1 MTGIIYLDWMVLA
14 VSLFN
19 TILLIWLGLTVL
31 LNTERQTA
39 GLWLASGALL
49 LGGLFFLI
57 HTIIVGFSF
66 QLASPI
72 LDFWWRM
79 GWLPV
84 VCLPFAWYT
93 VILWYS
99 GFWQPQISAL
109 RTRHRIWFYVNLMAT
124 MAGAGL
130 IIFGSPL
137 PTTEQLLHFE
147 IYAVPAVA
155 GIPLLFIFFPLYT
168 LLCVVLS
175 LDVLRRPGPSTRVMG
190 DLARQRARPWL
201 VATSL
206 VLLLVSVMVGLALAY
221 FVLSVRFRITPG
233 YGGSGSEANIYLA
246 QVTLGWLDLFIAS
259 LISFAILLV
268 GQSIVAYE
276 VFTGKTLPRRGLR
289 RFWRQAVFL
298 AAGLG
303 FLLAGIIQ
311 INLPQIYTITL
322 ATVFIAIFYAL
333 LSWRSYVERERSVE
347 NLRPFIS
354 SQQLLAQI
362 LAGSENF
369 NAPPDRQAFDALCGG
384 LLDARLAYLTPVG
397 EMAPLAAPALTYP
410 PGANEPGSIGDLAS
424 RMTDTNAE
432 LCLPLPRDIPLAGQ
446 FDGQAWVV
454 PLWSQ
459 RGLIGL
465 LILGEKMD
473 NSLYTQEEVELAR
486 MAGERILDARASAE
500 IARRLVAL
508 QRQRIAESQVID
520 RRTRRVLHDEVL
532 PSLHTALL
540 YLSAKN
546 ADQAIS
552 QEGLQSL
559 SDAHS
564 QISNLL
570 RDLPTP
576 VAPEVAR
583 LGLLGAVQQMA
594 EQEFSSDF
602 DRVTYRADPKAGE
615 PAHSIPTVA
624 AEVIYYA
631 TREAI
636 RNAARHG
643 RGEDENYHLTLH
655 VQVVW
660 QEGLKIIVED
670 NGVGLPPHDSP
681 KASSAAPIAV
691 AKSSG
696 QGLALHSTLL
706 AVLGGTLELTKAAG
720 QVTRLIIFLPQKSF
734 QEWR

>member
-1 MTGIIYLDWMVLA
+1 MTGIIYLDWLVLA

-99 GFWQPQISAL
+99 GFWQPQVSLL
-109 RTRHRIWFYVNLMAT
+109 RTRHRAWFYANLLVT
-124 MAGAGL
+124 LAGAGL
-130 IIFGSPL
+130 IIFGNPL

-155 GIPLLFIFFPLYT
+155 GIPLLFILFPLYT
-168 LLCVVLS
+168 LLCVGLS

-206 VLLLVSVMVGLALAY
+206 VLLLVSIMVGLALAY

-233 YGGSGSEANIYLA
+233 GYGSENNIYLA

-259 LISFAILLV
+259 LISSAILLV

-303 FLLAGIIQ
+303 FLLAGIVQ
-311 INLPQIYTITL
+311 VNLPQIYTITI

-362 LAGSENF
+362 LAGSENP
-369 NAPPDRQAFDALCGG
+369 NLPPDRQAFDALCGG
-384 LLDARLAYLTPVG
+384 LLDASLAYLTPVG
-397 EMAPLAAPALTYP
+397 EMAPLAGPALTYP
-410 PGANEPGSIGDLAS
+410 PGAQEIGSIGDLAS
-424 RMTDTNAE
+424 RLGEAPAE
-432 LCLPLPRDIPLAGQ
+432 LCLPLPRDISLSGQ
-446 FDGQAWVV
+446 FGGQAWVV

-508 QRQRIAESQVID
+508 QRQRIAETQVVD

-540 YLSAKN
+540 YLSASN
-546 ADQAIS
+546 ANQNIS

-576 VAPEVAR
+576 AAPEIAQ
-583 LGLLGAVQQMA
+583 LGLLGAIQQMA
-594 EQEFSSDF
+594 EKEFYSSF
-602 DRVTYRADPKAGE
+602 DKVTFLAEPDVEE
-615 PAHSIPTVA
+615 PARSIPPVA

-643 RGEDENYHLTLH
+643 RGEDAGYHLTLL

-660 QEGLKIIVED
+660 QAGLKILVED
-670 NGVGLPPHDSP
+670 NGVGLPPNGSP
-681 KASSAAPIAV
+681 KQSSTAPGPV
-691 AKSSG
+691 ARSSG

-706 AVLGGTLELTKAAG
+706 AVLGGTLELAKAAG